1 MKGSNIFILEVEH
14 CILGDLRYN
23 KAEYDIY
30 RHINNI
36 KRINNYNFNIDL
48 LRPGLLD
55 FIKFIKKK
63 YNAEIYIVSNS
74 DPCWINNIVGPF
86 IQKHFKVNKPYFTN
100 ADFVGNNFP
109 LNSIIQNVI
118 KKKINNIVCISTYQF
133 SEQHKNKQL
142 IVPEYNNLQYINIYD
157 NIISH
162 FGKDI
167 FNNEDIQKNY
177 NRIMNK
183 LLPVSLLSNDNNKD
197 PMFLKLIELLHMRY
211 VEVNNVKDDKYFSTL
226 IEKLKDKTIAN
237 IIN

>member
-1 MKGSNIFILEVEH
+1 MKKSKVFILEVES
-14 CILGDLRYN
+14 CILGDLKYN

-100 ADFVGNNFP
+100 ADFIDNNFP
-109 LNSIIQNVI
+109 LDTIIKNVI
-118 KKKINNIVCISTYQF
+118 KNNNFTCISSYQF
-133 SEQHKNKQL
+133 SEQHKDKQL
-142 IVPEYNNLQYINIYD
+142 IIPEYNNLQYINIYD
-157 NIISH
+157 NMISH

-177 NRIMNK
+177 IRIIND
-183 LLPVSLLSNDNNKD
+183 LLPGRLFSNENIKD
-197 PMFLKLIELLHMRY
+197 PMFFKLVELLHMRY
-211 VEVNNVKDDKYFSTL
+211 VEVNNVKDDNYFPTL

>member
-1 MKGSNIFILEVEH
+1 MKIEYFYAIPSPFTYLGSLKLQSIT
-14 CILGDLRYN
+14 
-23 KAEYDIY
+23 
-30 RHINNI
+30 
-36 KRINNYNFNIDL
+36 
-48 LRPGLLD
+48 
-55 FIKFIKKK
+55 KK

-109 LNSIIQNVI
+109 LDTIIKNVI
-118 KKKINNIVCISTYQF
+118 KNNNFTCISTYQF
-133 SEQHKNKQL
+133 SEQHKDKQL
-142 IVPEYNNLQYINIYD
+142 IIPEYNNLQYINIYN

-167 FNNEDIQKNY
+167 FNNEDIQNNY
-177 NRIMNK
+177 ISIIND
-183 LLPVSLLSNDNNKD
+183 LLPGRLFSNENNQD
-197 PMFLKLIELLHMRY
+197 LMFLKLVELLHMRY
-211 VEVNNVKDDKYFSTL
+211 VEVNNVKDDNYFSTL